1 MKIARYWEKETA
13 SQTTASGHVMQATAL
28 LDAFDADPLYR
39 RLCKNQECFRARL
52 TPKPFR
58 CGSPN
63 PPGRFPFTGDQK
75 SEYERWDASYRKQ
88 AENYSTCR
96 YVETIGPIECRTDL
110 QGLIELHDGLTKA
123 LSDKPL
129 A

>member
-13 SQTTASGHVMQATAL
+13 SQTTASGHVMQATGL
-28 LDAFDADPLYR
+28 LDAFDADRLYR

-63 PPGRFPFTGDQK
+63 LPCRFPFVGDQK
-75 SEYERWDASYRKQ
+75 SEYERWDASYRKKS
-88 AENYSTCR
+88 ENYSTCR
-96 YVETIGPIECRTDL
+96 YIETIGPSECRTDL

-123 LSDKPL
+123 LSDEPL